1 MGLSGENIHNCDSYI
16 PLMNLV
22 VKEGKRV
29 QNQESLDDIAKR
41 TAASV
46 ASLRP
51 ETRQLDNPIS
61 PSVEISTD
69 LQSLTQKTKKSQ

>member
-1 MGLSGENIHNCDSYI
+1 ME
-16 PLMNLV
+16 LV
-22 VKEGKRV
+22 VKDGKRV
-29 QNQESLDDIAKR
+29 QKQETLEEIAKR

-61 PSVEISTD
+61 ASVEISTD
-69 LQSLTQKTKKSQ
+69 LQSLTQKTKKSH